1 MKRRS
6 EDVATRRPLRRFERR
21 AGRRWTPES
30 LPSFRAPFPVADA
43 IFSVACGAIS
53 FRPDGGSRLKSDS
66 LEYLA
71 LLPTDARRGGNNL
84 VSNVTNR
91 TCVFGLR
98 SWRFGEAP
106 RGLPLSDRARDY
118 DRRLRETRLIFAGA
132 LRFDLV
138 STSAAMR
145 A

>member
-1 MKRRS
+1 MRRRS

-71 LLPTDARRGGNNL
+71 LLPVDGRRAGNNFYAMVL
-84 VSNVTNR
+84 MMHVFLDCEASTLANR
-91 TCVFGLR
+91 H
-98 SWRFGEAP
+98 
-106 RGLPLSDRARDY
+106 
-118 DRRLRETRLIFAGA
+118 GA
-132 LRFDLV
+132 SSKQSCASLKNG
-138 STSAAMR
+138 ACG
-145 A
+145 